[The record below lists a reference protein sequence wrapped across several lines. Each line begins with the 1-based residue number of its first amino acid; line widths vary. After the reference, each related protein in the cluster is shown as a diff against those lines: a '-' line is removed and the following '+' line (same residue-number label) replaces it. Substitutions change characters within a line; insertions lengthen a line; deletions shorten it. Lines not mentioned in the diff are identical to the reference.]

1 MKGFQPIRHAVLSVL
16 LVVAVSH
23 GSAQPFQGG
32 QPLVT
37 EVAAVG
43 MTVADMD
50 RSVLFYSHVLSFKKV
65 SDNDQESADYGQI
78 ENVPDAKARI
88 VRLKLGEEVVELT
101 QYLSTKGRSS
111 PPDSSSND
119 LWFQHIAIVVS
130 NMQKAYE
137 RLKQNGVQAISDG
150 PQRLPKWNREAA
162 DIEAFYFKD
171 PDGHPLELI
180 HFPAGKG
187 DPRWRRKTTQ
197 LFLGIDHTAIAASNT
212 DDSVKFYRAAGFEV
226 RGHSLNYGIEQE
238 RLSGVAGA
246 RVRITGLR
254 ASSGFGIEL
263 LEYQNPKTGRPMPAD
278 ERANDLV
285 HHQTMLLMTN
295 VHGTI
300 TLLCT
305 TQFHFVSAGT
315 SCDQPSSWES
325 RRSVLIR
332 DPDGHVLELSA
343 K

>member
-1 MKGFQPIRHAVLSVL
+1 MKGFQPIRHAILSVL
-16 LVVAVSH
+16 FVVAVSH
-23 GSAQPFQGG
+23 GFGQPFQGG
-32 QPLVT
+32 QPPVT

-43 MTVADMD
+43 MTVADVD

-65 SDNDQESADYGQI
+65 SDSYQDSADYGQI
-78 ENVPDAKARI
+78 ENLPDAKARI

-101 QYLSTKGRSS
+101 QYLSTKGRSN

-119 LWFQHIAIVVS
+119 LWFQHIAVVVS

-137 RLKQNGVQAISDG
+137 LLKRNGVQAISDR
-150 PQRLPKWNREAA
+150 PQRLPRWNKQAA

-187 DPRWRRKTTQ
+187 DPRWQRKTMQ

-212 DDSVKFYRAAGFEV
+212 DDSVKFYRAVGFEI
-226 RGHSLNYGIEQE
+226 RGHSLNYGIEQD

-263 LEYQNPKTGRPMPAD
+263 LEYQNPKTGRPMPVD
-278 ERANDLV
+278 ERASDLV
-285 HHQTMLLMTN
+285 HHQT
-295 VHGTI
+295 
-300 TLLCT
+300 TLLT
-305 TQFHFVSAGT
+305 TNIHGMIALLCATQLRFVSAGT

-325 RRSVLIR
+325 RRSVLVR
-332 DPDGHVLELSA
+332 DPDGHVLELAA

>member
-1 MKGFQPIRHAVLSVL
+1 MKGFQPIRRAILSVL
-16 LVVAVSH
+16 SVVAVSH
-23 GSAQPFQGG
+23 GFGQPFHGG
-32 QPLVT
+32 QPPVT

-43 MTVADMD
+43 MTVVDMD

-65 SDNDQESADYGQI
+65 SDSYQESADYGQI
-78 ENVPDAKARI
+78 ESVPDAKARI

-130 NMQKAYE
+130 NMQKAYG

-187 DPRWRRKTTQ
+187 DPEWHRKTDE

-212 DDSVKFYRAAGFEV
+212 DKSLVFYGRLGFRE
-226 RGHSLNYGIEQE
+226 RGHSLNYGIEQD

-246 RVRITGLR
+246 RVRITSLR
-254 ASSGFGIEL
+254 G
-263 LEYQNPKTGRPMPAD
+263 
-278 ERANDLV
+278 
-285 HHQTMLLMTN
+285 
-295 VHGTI
+295 
-300 TLLCT
+300 
-305 TQFHFVSAGT
+305 
-315 SCDQPSSWES
+315 
-325 RRSVLIR
+325 
-332 DPDGHVLELSA
+332 
-343 K
+343 